1 MTSSILVEDVLYV
14 PCKSAAKTAGL
25 GAGYIARLCKKGAVR
40 GKKMGRAWYV
50 NDQSLKDFLVSHSHE
65 KERWYQELAQERR
78 EEHRRA
84 QSLTRGHHAITA
96 IAPPQLWQPH
106 MRGRFEQAF
115 ARNAPTITQAAG
127 AGHLSVVSPA
137 LELLHKFTALVV
149 ALMLVVGAYAL
160 LDPRFR
166 TFTATSIPE
175 TAAAAATVPSTFRNA
190 LLDLVHDLSSLF
202 PGRAS
207 VSAVVAPTNPPLRP

>member
-1 MTSSILVEDVLYV
+1 MSTIDGIEYV

-50 NDQSLKDFLVSHSHE
+50 DDQSLKDFLISHSHE

-84 QSLTRGHHAITA
+84 QSLTLGSHAITA
-96 IAPPQLWQPH
+96 IAPPQLCQPH

-115 ARNAPTITQAAG
+115 ARHAHTLSDVAG
-127 AGHLSVVSPA
+127 G
-137 LELLHKFTALVV
+137 
-149 ALMLVVGAYAL
+149 G
-160 LDPRFR
+160 
-166 TFTATSIPE
+166 
-175 TAAAAATVPSTFRNA
+175 
-190 LLDLVHDLSSLF
+190 SSLWSL
-202 PGRAS
+202 PRS
-207 VSAVVAPTNPPLRP
+207 NYCIK